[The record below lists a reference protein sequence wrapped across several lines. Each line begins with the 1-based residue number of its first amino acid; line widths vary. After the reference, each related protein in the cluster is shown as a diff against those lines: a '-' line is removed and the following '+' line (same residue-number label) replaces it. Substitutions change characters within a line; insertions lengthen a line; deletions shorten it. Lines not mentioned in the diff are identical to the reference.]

1 MCHMGM
7 LYIKRKAISSPIQN
21 WKQIL
26 KISIWKEMMGKR
38 LSWKCDPS
46 LSNLLRWNSHQIG
59 HLYGWYSKKNCLYFF
74 SASFSLLNS
83 FFFKVILDALR
94 INRNTTYMGEKAGN
108 ISYEH
113 FNLASYI
120 KSYKYY
126 HLCRQKEQIVLNW
139 TSP

>member
-1 MCHMGM
+1 MCHIGI
-7 LYIKRKAISSPIQN
+7 LYIKRTAILSPIQN

-26 KISIWKEMMGKR
+26 KISIWKEMTGKR
-38 LSWKCDPS
+38 NSWKCDPS

-59 HLYGWYSKKNCLYFF
+59 HLYGLYRKKNCLYFCY
-74 SASFSLLNS
+74 ASFRLLNS
-83 FFFKVILDALR
+83 FFNVMLDALR
-94 INRNTTYMGEKAGN
+94 INWNTTFMGETADN
-108 ISYEH
+108 SSYKH